1 MFEEVWNGWHEK
13 WSFYLVTSLQ
23 TTICSPTSKH
33 SSEIVDSYIILTMYL
48 EPVCP
53 LFLALAP
60 PKQGLFQSK
69 RRSFG
74 FQVYLYIYIQYILI
88 WSSVIPFFFRLAIFQ
103 WRDENLWFRAARSKP
118 EAANLGNLGT
128 WKVCWVGYK
137 CFPRKNPK
145 EPTKKPIVAF
155 PKRTTN
161 GYSDRFSSQTT
172 MIGTNTC
179 RYHRFF
185 FSNILTQPSRVSFKQ
200 TFGDSII

>member
-69 RRSFG
+69 RTSFG

-88 WSSVIPFFFRLAIFQ
+88 WSSVIPFFFCLAIFQ
-103 WRDENLWFRAARSKP
+103 WRDDNLWFRAARSKP
-118 EAANLGNLGT
+118 EAARKPGNLEGVLSWLQMFSKKKSQRANKKT
-128 WKVCWVGYK
+128 DCSIPKTNNQWVQWPFFFSNYHDWH
-137 CFPRKNPK
+137 
-145 EPTKKPIVAF
+145 EYLPIS
-155 PKRTTN
+155 P
-161 GYSDRFSSQTT
+161 
-172 MIGTNTC
+172 
-179 RYHRFF
+179 FF
-185 FSNILTQPSRVSFKQ
+185 FSNILTQPSRVTFKQ
-200 TFGDSII
+200 TFGDSIIQ